1 MEYIITESQLKLI
14 KEDLG
19 VSRASIAYANL
30 IYNVI
35 EDKVMSVIH
44 SDRDVSQPIVI
55 GLKSTSQVYKS
66 SIEDFIEFPIERI
79 IINFTYEKLDDNEFP
94 EGYTTTGMANM
105 IGGGSE
111 LKTPNQNLPNKVL
124 NEIDKT
130 LIAQFSIG
138 VIVNKD
144 FSDDMIDG
152 LLYDLRDSIV
162 HECNHMFEFY
172 NRAIRGVKEP
182 DTTLTFAGRTAQDID
197 PSVLQIW
204 TMFLDIL
211 YLSEP
216 YEVRAMSQEAYSK
229 RLRMSF
235 DEFKKGAYWDYTLRM
250 LRFDAEKY
258 VDYINNLLVELPTEK
273 KEEMLKRL
281 HDNFIQY
288 YKMSKMIYG
297 NPTVK
302 KIVNSK
308 NILGLMK
315 YFEKHIHKAGKQL
328 QKNFA
333 RVYSLQPE

>member
-1 MEYIITESQLKLI
+1 MKYIISESQYKLLT
-14 KEDLG
+14 EDLG
-19 VSRASIAYANL
+19 VSRASISYANL
-30 IYNVI
+30 IYSVIENKVMNVINSDIDI
-35 EDKVMSVIH
+35 EDKI
-44 SDRDVSQPIVI
+44 II
-55 GLKSTSQVYKS
+55 GLNKTSQIYKS
-66 SIEDFIEFPIERI
+66 SIDDFIEFPIERI
-79 IINFTYEKLDDNEFP
+79 IINFTYEKLEENEFP

-105 IGGGSE
+105 VGEGSE
-111 LKTPNQNLPNKVL
+111 LKTPNKNLPNKVL

-130 LIAQFSIG
+130 LVAQFSLG
-138 VIVNKD
+138 VIINKD

-172 NRAIRGVKEP
+172 NRAIRGAKEV
-182 DTTLTFAGRTAQDID
+182 DTTLTFAGRTAQNIN

-235 DEFKKGAYWDYTLRM
+235 DEFKKTPYWDYTLRM

-258 VDYINNLLVELPTEK
+258 ATHIEGLLSESPEK
-273 KEEMLKRL
+273 EKIEMLKRL

-288 YKMSKMIYG
+288 YKMSKMIYD

-315 YFEKHIHKAGKQL
+315 YFENHIHKAGKKL

>member
-1 MEYIITESQLKLI
+1 MKYIITESQYNLLT
-14 KEDLG
+14 EDLG

-30 IYNVI
+30 IYGVVVN
-35 EDKVMSVIH
+35 KVMNAIH
-44 SDRDVSQPIVI
+44 SDKDVTDKIVI

-66 SIEDFIEFPIERI
+66 SIEDYIEFPIEKI
-79 IINFTYEKLDDNEFP
+79 IIDFTYEKLDENEFP

-105 IGGGSE
+105 IGSGSE
-111 LKTPNQNLPNKVL
+111 LKNPNQYLPNKVL

-130 LIAQFSIG
+130 LVAQFKLN

-144 FSDDMIDG
+144 FNDEMIDD
-152 LLYDLRDSIV
+152 LLYDLRDTIV

-172 NRAIRGVKEP
+172 NRAIRGAKEV
-182 DTTLTFAGRTAQDID
+182 DTTFSFAGRTAKNID

-235 DEFKKGAYWDYTLRM
+235 EEFKKSRYWDYTLRM
-250 LRFDAEKY
+250 LRFDAKKY
-258 VDYINNLLVELPTEK
+258 VDYINNLLIELPDEE

-315 YFEKHIHKAGKQL
+315 YFENHIHKAGKKL

>member
-1 MEYIITESQLKLI
+1 
-14 KEDLG
+14 
-19 VSRASIAYANL
+19 
-30 IYNVI
+30 
-35 EDKVMSVIH
+35 
-44 SDRDVSQPIVI
+44 
-55 GLKSTSQVYKS
+55 
-66 SIEDFIEFPIERI
+66 
-79 IINFTYEKLDDNEFP
+79 
-94 EGYTTTGMANM
+94 MANM
-105 IGGGSE
+105 VGEGSE
-111 LKTPNQNLPNKVL
+111 LKTPNKNLPNKVL

-130 LIAQFSIG
+130 LVAQFSLG

-172 NRAIRGVKEP
+172 NRAIRGAKEV
-182 DTTLTFAGRTAQDID
+182 DTTLTFAGRTAQNID

-235 DEFKKGAYWDYTLRM
+235 DEFKKTPYWDYTLRM

-258 VDYINNLLVELPTEK
+258 ATHIEGLLSESPEK
-273 KEEMLKRL
+273 EKIEMLKRL

-315 YFEKHIHKAGKQL
+315 YFENQNHQL
-328 QKNFA
+328 
-333 RVYSLQPE
+333 